1 MYRTDNLLI
10 DLNSFTFKFGCL
22 DSFSSSTLDVW
33 YQIISIVF
41 DTSQDFPTL
50 FAKLPFPHWMN
61 LYHDNFPPCLTLQ
74 NPRCL
79 SLRFLPFSTSNV
91 WTKIILHHVWRL
103 CKIFKSHSFYLFY
116 FSFLSL
122 PDLINHLHQI
132 SQKIFFLR
140 NSVCKQKVAVS
151 M

>member
-41 DTSQDFPTL
+41 DTTQDFPTL

-103 CKIFKSHSFYLFY
+103 RKIFKFQGDVTCLQLLSVYTLN
-116 FSFLSL
+116 FSK
-122 PDLINHLHQI
+122 
-132 SQKIFFLR
+132 KIFWEIWCRWLIKSGR
-140 NSVCKQKVAVS
+140 DKKEK
-151 M
+151 

>member
-41 DTSQDFPTL
+41 DTTQDFPTL

-103 CKIFKSHSFYLFY
+103 RKIFKFQGDVTCLQLLTVYTLNFSTKQNKTKNSFEKF
-116 FSFLSL
+116 
-122 PDLINHLHQI
+122 DVDMID
-132 SQKIFFLR
+132 
-140 NSVCKQKVAVS
+140 
-151 M
+151 